1 MNACQL
7 NSGLG
12 AQYMTGAM
20 AFTGVKLVTFWFWNV
35 SSRVSSHEKCLFLSF
50 SLFHSEIPKA
60 THTVGH
66 TDLRIIKVSFERNAQ
81 NVKVAPKL

>member
-7 NSGLG
+7 NSGLR

-20 AFTGVKLVTFWFWNV
+20 AFTGVKLVTFWFRNV
-35 SSRVSSHEKCLFLSF
+35 SSRVSSHLFLSF
-50 SLFHSEIPKA
+50 NLFHSMIPKA

-66 TDLRIIKVSFERNAQ
+66 TDLNIIKVSFERNAQ